1 MVSDNIHHPSLP
13 RKAGRCLM
21 RALRG
26 LFGGGALDKAGESW
40 RVLKEE
46 YRQGRAEA
54 EESEPAPK
62 RIPHRELDSED
73 SAGADP
79 D

>member
-1 MVSDNIHHPSLP
+1 
-13 RKAGRCLM
+13 M

-26 LFGGGALDKAGESW
+26 LFGGDSLKKAGESW

-46 YRQGRAEA
+46 YRQGRKDA
-54 EESEPAPK
+54 EEDEPAPK
-62 RIPHRELDSED
+62 RIPHRDVDSEG
-73 SAGADP
+73 SAGGDP